1 MASSEQYI
9 LSSITSSDYSD
20 LAEIAILSFIDNP
33 LYFLT
38 YSSDVSREEIKAYLL
53 ASIIKFPQEGKEVQ
67 TIKVVHD
74 QTIVA
79 FATWLLGP
87 KPQNETPKRPAGADF
102 RFLDDI
108 KKKKIN
114 QVTKAT
120 YNKDT
125 DWSKF

>member
-1 MASSEQYI
+1 MTSSEQYI

-38 YSSDVSREEIKAYLL
+38 YPSDVSREEIKAYLL
-53 ASIIKFPQEGKEVQ
+53 GSIIKFPQEGKEVQ
-67 TIKVVHD
+67 TMKVVHD

-87 KPQNETPKRPAGADF
+87 KPQNETPERPAGADF

-108 KKKKIN
+108 KKKIN

-120 YNKDT
+120 YYKDT